1 MEARQPQVFVAC
13 GRRATGKTI
22 ETLDTIFQ
30 YIKGNPQKGIAGRK
44 VLIFDVNNEFGKFKY
59 KDGQI
64 YTIADLLMKDL
75 PAFTA
80 STTPQVRRIRPVW
93 DNGKRMSISDMAV
106 ALGQIITTFRD
117 GMLLLEDVNKYT
129 GDNMRLDLIG
139 SLATIRQ
146 SGIDLFMHY
155 QMVAKAG
162 NPKLIGM
169 TNYIRLHKTN
179 DSVARHKDK
188 FQDKFPIMMVAQ
200 NIVNEKYEY
209 GKAKGIKDNTGEFYS
224 LWIDMEYGKIRGNFS
239 HLEAKKAIQDFI
251 SLEYHSTIAPLL
263 RKRDQKGK
271 KIHANYESAY
281 QYLEKSMMNDF
292 FDFQKTNS

>member
-22 ETLDTIFQ
+22 ETLDTIFKYVQ
-30 YIKGNPQKGIAGRK
+30 GNPSKGILGRK

-64 YTIADLLMKDL
+64 YTIADLLIRDL
-75 PAFTA
+75 PSFTMNP
-80 STTPQVRRIRPVW
+80 TPQVRRIRPVW
-93 DNGKRMSISDMAV
+93 DNGKTMSISDMAL
-106 ALGQIITTFRD
+106 ALGQIITKFRD

-155 QMVAKAG
+155 QMVGKAG

-188 FQDKFPIMMVAQ
+188 FQDKFEIMAVAQ
-200 NIVNEKYEY
+200 NIVNARYDY
-209 GKAKGIKDNTGEFYS
+209 GKKNNIKDNTGEFYS
-224 LWIDMEYGKIRGNFS
+224 LWIDMEYGKIRGNFTMV
-239 HLEAKKAIQDFI
+239 EAKTAISDFI
-251 SLEYHSTIAPLL
+251 SVNSNSTISPLL
-263 RKRDQKGK
+263 RKKDTNGRKLYK
-271 KIHANYESAY
+271 SYAEAY
-281 QYLEKSMMNDF
+281 KFLEQDMLNEF
-292 FDFQKTNS
+292 FDFK